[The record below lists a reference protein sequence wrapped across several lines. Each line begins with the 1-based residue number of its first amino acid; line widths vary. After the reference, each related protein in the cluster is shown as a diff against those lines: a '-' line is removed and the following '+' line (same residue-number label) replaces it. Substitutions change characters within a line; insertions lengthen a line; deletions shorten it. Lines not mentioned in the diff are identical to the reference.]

1 LQRSKWL
8 SVSELSRSEAEQIS
22 HCAFPDCLE
31 FSGRFSFLLT
41 AWALLSVDSFVRLL
55 GIWQTA
61 AGHLARR
68 LECRDKPKRKGA
80 PGSRNASVSRC
91 RSLTKHMSFSVR
103 YNAAPSDSNR
113 ILKTFRWVCSRC
125 GEEAEVTSDVL
136 VPSDR
141 ARFIARILR
150 MQDDYDI
157 RSMSILADCGQLR
170 IQIAFGNTGEEST

>member
-1 LQRSKWL
+1 ML
-8 SVSELSRSEAEQIS
+8 SPTVSSSLVVSPFCRQPRLRYLS
-22 HCAFPDCLE
+22 
-31 FSGRFSFLLT
+31 T
-41 AWALLSVDSFVRLL
+41 VSFVSRGYSRLPRD
-55 GIWQTA
+55 IW
-61 AGHLARR
+61 
-68 LECRDKPKRKGA
+68 LEGSSVVT
-80 PGSRNASVSRC
+80 SRNGKVLQVVGTRLCQRC
-91 RSLTKHMSFSVR
+91 RSLTKHTSFSVR

-170 IQIAFGNTGEEST
+170 IQIAFGNTREEST